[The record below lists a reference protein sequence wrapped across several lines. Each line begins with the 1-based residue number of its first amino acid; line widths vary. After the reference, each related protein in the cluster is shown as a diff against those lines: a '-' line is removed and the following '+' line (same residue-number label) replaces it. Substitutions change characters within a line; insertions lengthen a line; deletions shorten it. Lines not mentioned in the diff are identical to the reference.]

1 MSTTQIM
8 LLGEYLESLKLSG
21 GIGEVFDGRPY
32 AEALE
37 ICIANLQFPIGMKT
51 FRDVLSSKGITW
63 KRPSTA
69 RNAREAAIALDADL
83 RRREQE
89 VEKRI
94 QELLDI
100 QMAYNDEINK
110 RAKPE
115 YAGDAFVEYL
125 KSCGVDRKSAH
136 EIGRQ
141 IAIGETPEL
150 ALDMSPYLSEREVL
164 MAMVERTDEL
174 VANYGTFPRLNI
186 ALGLDYKPADPQ

>member
-1 MSTTQIM
+1 MTTTQIM

-94 QELLDI
+94 QELQEKIDRNSEKL
-100 QMAYNDEINK
+100 
-110 RAKPE
+110 AK
-115 YAGDAFVEYL
+115 L
-125 KSCGVDRKSAH
+125 KSKGSPVTPISDRSCFS
-136 EIGRQ
+136 EQETQ
-141 IAIGETPEL
+141 I
-150 ALDMSPYLSEREVL
+150 
-164 MAMVERTDEL
+164 
-174 VANYGTFPRLNI
+174 
-186 ALGLDYKPADPQ
+186 